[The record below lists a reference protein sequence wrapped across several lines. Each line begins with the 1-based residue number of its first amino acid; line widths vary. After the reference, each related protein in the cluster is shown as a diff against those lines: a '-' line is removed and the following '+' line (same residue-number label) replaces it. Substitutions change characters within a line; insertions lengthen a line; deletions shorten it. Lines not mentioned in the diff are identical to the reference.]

1 MARCSWNYTSNER
14 TQGYQFWNVTC
25 ILKRFLLQGRR
36 RVFPT
41 GSPRILFLIMSFHS
55 CSVVW
60 NMILF
65 LFITAINARWKRLSA
80 DHNIMSLCSNG
91 MYDKGKLSLIQ
102 NSTIS
107 SIHFH
112 LKCKKSM
119 AIFLSFFPSLLWAS
133 GLILTYNLGCV
144 NSNE

>member
-1 MARCSWNYTSNER
+1 MKE

-36 RVFPT
+36 RVLPT

-80 DHNIMSLCSNG
+80 DHNIMSVCSNG

-119 AIFLSFFPSLLWAS
+119 AIFLSFFLPSLLWTSA
-133 GLILTYNLGCV
+133 LILTYNLGCV